1 MGATNVFTKIVT
13 DEVFTISGSGNAV
26 RVSVLCK
33 LGTISVQGSSSFD
46 GIASEA
52 ISLSEGQGLTVVAP
66 VVTNPID
73 GLVITAGSGGDIAE
87 LIIMKQ

>member
-13 DEVFTISGSGNAV
+13 NTTFTISSSGNAV

-33 LGTISVQGSSSFD
+33 LGTISVQGSSSFAD
-46 GIASEA
+46 IPSEA
-52 ISLSEGQGLTVVAP
+52 ITLSEGQGLTVVAP

-73 GLVITAGSGGDIAE
+73 GLVVTAGTSGDIAE
-87 LIIMKQ
+87 LIIMTQ